1 MGEQQI
7 GKASCNDD
15 FICIKQS
22 RYYVKSHK
30 TLQEKELSGKYFYSD
45 TSKCRDNFCLGFW
58 GFQNPFIPK
67 SLRNLQRAVANLAF
81 GHIFL
86 SINMN
91 EKNLEGIEN

>member
-22 RYYVKSHK
+22 KYYVKSHK
-30 TLQEKELSGKYFYSD
+30 TLQEKALLETYKELSQI
-45 TSKCRDNFCLGFW
+45 W
-58 GFQNPFIPK
+58 Q
-67 SLRNLQRAVANLAF
+67 F

-91 EKNLEGIEN
+91 QKNLEGIEN